1 MSDMISTERQRR
13 AKAER
18 AKRRNAQ
25 DAAFLHALAGMVVGE
40 RLAVTKRSFSNPAYL
55 FDSPFSKQAIDAVL
69 QQTPPL
75 ENDFGIIDWPTGDPA
90 LLAVEPNSLDLVIS
104 ILDLHHITDL
114 PAMLFQINMALKP
127 DGLLM
132 AVIACE
138 GTLNELKQSLLLA
151 EAELSSG
158 AAARVSH
165 FPNIRQLGDLMHKTG
180 FKLPVADIEER
191 TIRYGSLQGLIRDL
205 RDMGAGNTVDR
216 TGGHAPLLGTAVLS
230 RAEEIYRE
238 RFSDA
243 DGKLRATVKLGFLSG
258 WKEDPSQ
265 QKPLKPGSAKHKL
278 SDFM

>member
-1 MSDMISTERQRR
+1 MNNMTSPERQRR
-13 AKAER
+13 AKSAR

-40 RLAVTKRSFSNPAYL
+40 RLAVTKRRFSKAAYL
-55 FDSPFSKQAIDAVL
+55 FDSPFTKQAIDAVL
-69 QQTPPL
+69 QQNPPL
-75 ENDFGIIDWPTGDPA
+75 ENDIAIVDWPKGNPA
-90 LLAVEPNSLDLVIS
+90 LLAVEPNSHDLVIS
-104 ILDLHHITDL
+104 ILDLHQIADL
-114 PAMLFQINMALKP
+114 PAMFFQINMALKP

-132 AVIACE
+132 AVIPCE
-138 GTLNELKQSLLLA
+138 GTLDELKQSLLSS
-151 EAELSSG
+151 EAELSGG
-158 AAARVSH
+158 AAARVNH
-165 FPNIRQLGDLMHKTG
+165 FANIRQLGDLMHKTG

-205 RDMGAGNTVDR
+205 RDMGAGNTADR
-216 TGGHAPLLGTAVLS
+216 ASGHAPMLGKAVLP

-238 RFSDA
+238 KFSDA
-243 DGKLRATVKLGFLSG
+243 DGRLRATVKLGFLSG